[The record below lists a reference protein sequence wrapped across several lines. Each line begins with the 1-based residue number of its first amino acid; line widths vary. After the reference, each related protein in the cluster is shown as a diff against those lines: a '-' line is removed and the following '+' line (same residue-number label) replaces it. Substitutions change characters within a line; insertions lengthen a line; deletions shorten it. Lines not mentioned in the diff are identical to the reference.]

1 MTKIYEDDKRSLE
14 QELETKE
21 QRLQR
26 EVSNKRRLEKHMHSV
41 VRDTKLKCEKE
52 CVSYSLI
59 IKSLN
64 EVAFSVL
71 QDYLFFYASTFP
83 LITYNQWC
91 CT

>member
-26 EVSNKRRLEKHMHSV
+26 EVSNNRRLEQHMHSV

-52 CVSYSLI
+52 CVSYT
-59 IKSLN
+59 IKIKILN

-71 QDYLFFYASTFP
+71 QDY
-83 LITYNQWC
+83 
-91 CT
+91 